1 MAISIPDV
9 ALVKI
14 AHQYSHKPGI
24 AKVAITAPGPL
35 SVSATGT
42 RPEGSAYF
50 EPTVDANRGAYIG
63 YGLIPV
69 SANRGIT
76 AIRDT
81 VIAGFAGV
89 VPGSPVYVAD
99 DGTLTHTDPDPG
111 VAVRIGLGF
120 TPNMIAF
127 D

>member
-1 MAISIPDV
+1 VAISIPDV

-14 AHQYSHKPGI
+14 AHEYTHKPGV

-42 RPEGSAYF
+42 RPDGSALF
-50 EPTVDANRGAYIG
+50 EPTVAANRAAYVG
-63 YGLIPV
+63 YGLIPC
-69 SANRGIT
+69 SINRGIT
-76 AIRDT
+76 AVRDT
-81 VIAGFAGV
+81 VISGFAGV
-89 VPGSPVYVAD
+89 EPGNPVYVAD

-111 VAVRIGLGF
+111 VAVRIGMGF
-120 TPNMIAF
+120 TPSLIVL